1 MLDIGLFFA
10 VLLSGSVFAAARFGR
25 KFEEILPITCM
36 GIVLVLFLFGA
47 VGLLSAGVY
56 ALLLAAVCFWAYGLW
71 CVVKGRGKQP
81 IKGMLTPGFVVFCA
95 LFALLMLGNYGM
107 LSTGWDD
114 FSHWQLCVR
123 KMIVLDDF
131 AANPA
136 SGIYYQSYPPAMAL
150 FPVFCRFLPHQSQF
164 FAGLSCHIAG
174 VGFGAVQMFLQMERA
189 MGRSLA
195 GIATGGGRFQR
206 LIVDQDISFDRKDE
220 QTNPK

>member
-1 MLDIGLFFA
+1 MLDIGLFLA

-47 VGLLSAGVY
+47 AGILSAGVY
-56 ALLLAAVCFWAYGLW
+56 VLLLAALCFWAYGLW
-71 CVVKGRGKQP
+71 RLVRGGGKQL
-81 IKGMLTPGFVVFCA
+81 IKSMITPGFAVFCG
-95 LFALLMLGNYGM
+95 LFFLLVLGDYGM

-123 KMIVLDDF
+123 KMMVLDDF

-150 FPVFCRFLPHQSQF
+150 FQYFSQKLRYLLQAFPASRISCAHSIRRF
-164 FAGLSCHIAG
+164 
-174 VGFGAVQMFLQMERA
+174 VGAVICA
-189 MGRSLA
+189 
-195 GIATGGGRFQR
+195 
-206 LIVDQDISFDRKDE
+206 VV
-220 QTNPK
+220 N